1 MAKARTK
8 KRFIKFLPYITAVL
22 IGVVLYILAF
32 LEGANKHHELLVNI
46 AATFLSIPLLVIFY
60 EAIREFSQKELNEE
74 VFDYAKEQIDQQLLV
89 ILEQLKA
96 IVLPDQQQ
104 NVSIEAID
112 SFLSFDQKK
121 IQDRMEKN
129 NYLGFQIFK
138 YWKISEDHLRDLLKN
153 SFILDKMENDHIMII
168 IEILTNLK
176 NFEKTQKK
184 EGLYKDLHKKAKDY
198 KIVKNDA
205 GQGGNTNHSP
215 RKVLL
220 MKCSRGKNYTVADSG
235 AIPND
240 SAPKCLNY
248 YQVNKKIVDAY
259 AEAVY
264 NLLSAINTWL
274 DKTGKEFIL
283 DTTMVHLEKSNGL

>member
-1 MAKARTK
+1 MK

-22 IGVVLYILAF
+22 IGVGLYILAF

-60 EAIREFSQKELNEE
+60 EAIREFSEKELNEE
-74 VFDYAKEQIDQQLLV
+74 IFDYAKEQIDQQLLT

-96 IVLPDQQQ
+96 IVLPDQHQDI
-104 NVSIEAID
+104 SIEAID
-112 SFLSFDQKK
+112 SFLSFSQKK
-121 IQDRMEKN
+121 IQERMERN

-168 IEILTNLK
+168 IEILKSLK
-176 NFEKTQKK
+176 SFEKVQRK
-184 EGLYKDLHKKAKDY
+184 EDLYKDLRKKAKDY
-198 KIVKNDA
+198 KIVKSSSEQA
-205 GQGGNTNHSP
+205 GNTNHSHH
-215 RKVLL
+215 KVLL
-220 MKCSRGKNYTVADSG
+220 MKCSKGEKYTFADSG
-235 AIPND
+235 TIPHD
-240 SAPKCLNY
+240 SGAKCLNY
-248 YQVNKKIVDAY
+248 YQVNKRSVDVY

-264 NLLSAINTWL
+264 SLLSAINSWL

-283 DTTMVHLEKSNGL
+283 DATMIHLQKK